1 MIRVERI
8 TIEELRIK
16 EVYRYMGF
24 WKGEPEA
31 NVTSMVESCLP
42 DFLNAVS
49 GKVCFSEESLSISH
63 DGLRKARVQMGNLV
77 TFSDNLADHLEGCGR
92 CILLAATAGPQA
104 DMLRNKA
111 LIQGGAIRQ
120 LVMDAMG
127 TEAVEWV
134 ADKLTEKLEAMYKS
148 FDLQARFSPGYGDLP
163 LELQKELVEYLDTKR
178 KIGVGL
184 SESLLLTPSKSIT
197 AIIGIRRKGERSRTA
212 NEYC

>member
-8 TIEELRIK
+8 KIEELRVP

-24 WKGEPEA
+24 WKGEPEE
-31 NVTSMVESCLP
+31 NVVAMVENCLP
-42 DFLNAVS
+42 DFLNVVA
-49 GKVCFSEESLSISH
+49 GKVCFTEESLSISH
-63 DGLRKARVQMGNLV
+63 DGRGKARVQMGSLV
-77 TFSDNLADHLEGCGR
+77 TFSDNLADHLEGCSR

-120 LVMDAMG
+120 LAMDALG

-134 ADKLTEKLEAMYKS
+134 ADKFTQNIEKIYSGFRLTS
-148 FDLQARFSPGYGDLP
+148 RFSPGYGDLP
-163 LELQKELVEYLDTKR
+163 LEMQKDLVQYLDTKR

-197 AIIGIRRKGERSRTA
+197 AIIGIKRKSL
-212 NEYC
+212 